1 MTPLAKKVFELF
13 GKPEL
18 AAEVEGKQPDKRT
31 SASLAAKQ
39 ELLPNYRKLYQQM
52 AEAIAGDGWAID
64 PAWLLN
70 QPEQWEKIKALDDR
84 LTLMECAGASEP
96 EYQAVLERLVQC
108 VCDTLAAYERD
119 RGTVPVRAYAITPAK
134 SPADNL

>member
-18 AAEVEGKQPDKRT
+18 AAEVESKQSEKRT

-39 ELLPNYRKLYQQM
+39 ESLPDYRKLYQQM

-64 PAWLLN
+64 PAWLLD
-70 QPEQWEKIKALDDR
+70 QPEQWEKIRALDDR
-84 LTLMECAGASEP
+84 LTTMERTGASEP
-96 EYQAVLERLVQC
+96 EYQPVLERLVRC
-108 VCDTLAAYERD
+108 VGDVLAAYERD
-119 RGTVPVRAYAITPAK
+119 RGRGKERAAVQ
-134 SPADNL
+134 